1 MAAATGGMAMTEM
14 ILSHALAWI
23 LGVLAW
29 ILGVLAGLAFAVW
42 VMRRD

>member
-1 MAAATGGMAMTEM
+1 MTDT
-14 ILSHALAWI
+14 ILTHA
-23 LGVLAW
+23 LAW